1 MKYKNSSLIILI
13 NKHIQIH
20 RISWFIILSITNSV
34 QVNFNRIFVVIISF
48 CINKTAISNDQLK
61 YRIAKTAPGRKE
73 IKIKIYPR
81 SVAATSYEITV
92 KQKGTRSWSW
102 SYRLFFRAPCSSEI
116 SLRNPLRAR
125 GTPPP
130 WALPCVSN
138 EFTWRPTVY
147 LRHFLPCVHACA
159 RVYRRLYTRAYRACA
174 CARGPA
180 SMWAEIPCS
189 GRCWTI
195 FPWPPSR
202 YETWYDY
209 TLSTHRRQGRIV
221 LPDSS
226 FDSTRSSPDTT
237 QHFLSYN
244 EIARLRPISIFDIWL
259 CVSLRDTVYGL
270 SLDLEFRKN
279 RH

>member
-1 MKYKNSSLIILI
+1 MA
-13 NKHIQIH
+13 
-20 RISWFIILSITNSV
+20 V
-34 QVNFNRIFVVIISF
+34 
-48 CINKTAISNDQLK
+48 
-61 YRIAKTAPGRKE
+61 GRKE
-73 IKIKIYPR
+73 IQIYPR
-81 SVAATSYEITV
+81 PVAATLHGITV
-92 KQKGTRSWSW
+92 PRGGTRSWTR

-116 SLRNPLRAR
+116 SLRNPLRTR

-159 RVYRRLYTRAYRACA
+159 SRVRA

-202 YETWYDY
+202 YETLYDY
-209 TLSTHRRQGRIV
+209 TLSAHRRQGRIV

-226 FDSTRSSPDTT
+226 FDPT
-237 QHFLSYN
+237 
-244 EIARLRPISIFDIWL
+244 ILRNIS
-259 CVSLRDTVYGL
+259 
-270 SLDLEFRKN
+270 
-279 RH
+279 